1 MDCRQG
7 DNYAEL
13 GILNKEK
20 RSGVICEGLK
30 HPLASSC
37 GILPS
42 IQPVVLEFSNSFTK
56 FKC

>member
-7 DNYAEL
+7 DSYAEL

-30 HPLASSC
+30 HPLASSSR
-37 GILPS
+37 ILLFT
-42 IQPVVLEFSNSFTK
+42 QPVSFIY
-56 FKC
+56 